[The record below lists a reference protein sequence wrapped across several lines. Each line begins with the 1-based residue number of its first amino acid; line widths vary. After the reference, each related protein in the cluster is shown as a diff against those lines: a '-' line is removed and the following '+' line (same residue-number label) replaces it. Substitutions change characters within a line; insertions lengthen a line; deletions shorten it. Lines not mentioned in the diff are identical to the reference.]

1 MSILKKYNEETEA
14 GVLSLDEAQIKTI
27 EILDQLSNS
36 LSKRV
41 KNKYI
46 LKFKKNH
53 KIIKGIYLWGGV
65 G

>member
-41 KNKYI
+41 KNKYDRTRI
-46 LKFKKNH
+46 DSF
-53 KIIKGIYLWGGV
+53 
-65 G
+65 